1 MAAYKKVAQIIQLR
15 TRLAPSVFESN
26 PKSSSVGL
34 NKALRSVI
42 WGEGTSRIF
51 AIVNQGT
58 SAQTFILPTGN
69 SWYDYLAGSSTLM
82 AEGTSLTLAAGDMKV
97 YTATKFNLPNIPDNY
112 IFVGV
117 EDVVEDGKLASL
129 YPSMA
134 TDFVTV
140 TADEQITAVQLMA
153 LSGKVYKPA
162 YTEDGL
168 VDVAP
173 YEPGLYLLV
182 VRFETFERAFKVIK
196 L

>member
-1 MAAYKKVAQIIQLR
+1 MAA
-15 TRLAPSVFESN
+15 
-26 PKSSSVGL
+26 
-34 NKALRSVI
+34 
-42 WGEGTSRIF
+42 GTSI
-51 AIVNQGT
+51 
-58 SAQTFILPTGN
+58 SLP
-69 SWYDYLAGSSTLM
+69 
-82 AEGTSLTLAAGDMKV
+82 AGDMKV
-97 YTATKFNLPNIPDNY
+97 YTAKKFTLPTIPDSY
-112 IFVGV
+112 TAEDFVYVGV

>member
-1 MAAYKKVAQIIQLR
+1 MGSTNCRLHFQVYFLPIEQVEHQPARHNIAQCKHHCAPPFGQQSGHTAQEELRHALEAHNLLEHIDCNGVDTNDAEKARPTAVA
-15 TRLAPSVFESN
+15 T
-26 PKSSSVGL
+26 
-34 NKALRSVI
+34 
-42 WGEGTSRIF
+42 
-51 AIVNQGT
+51 
-58 SAQTFILPTGN
+58 
-69 SWYDYLAGSSTLM
+69 D
-82 AEGTSLTLAAGDMKV
+82 V
-97 YTATKFNLPNIPDNY
+97 Y
-112 IFVGV
+112 
-117 EDVVEDGKLASL
+117 DVVEDGKLASL